1 MITNMEIV
9 KELKEI
15 YKKTKPDIEKR
26 LEHFKDVWINED
38 DEEIFYELVFCLLTP
53 QSKAKVCWNSVLRLK
68 KRGVH
73 KNCQTN
79 EICYDISNVRF
90 KNKKSEYIVKMHNDY
105 FKKGRFLLKD
115 LLNKMPDSTEK
126 RDFLVKNIKGMGYK
140 EASHFLR
147 NTGFGENLE
156 ILDRHI
162 LKNLFLADVIDEIP
176 SNMSRRVYEGIEE
189 KMVLFSNKIKIPLAH
204 LDFVMWYKEA
214 GEIFK

>member
-1 MITNMEIV
+1 MEIV

>member
-147 NTGFGENLE
+147 NTGFGENLA

>member
-1 MITNMEIV
+1 MEIV

-147 NTGFGENLE
+147 NTGFGENLA

-189 KMVLFSNKIKIPLAH
+189 KMVLFSNKIKIHLAH
-204 LDFVMWYKEA
+204 LDFVMCYKEA
-214 GEIFK
+214 

>member
-1 MITNMEIV
+1 MEIV

-147 NTGFGENLE
+147 NTGFGENLA